1 MFRKYLEKIEREED
15 VRMNLIELRKLLK
28 TEPGNAAWQR
38 DRQRCLSLMLKLLKH
53 EDAKV
58 RKNAAL
64 ILGEMGCQD
73 ALDALFYAYECEE
86 KLFVKSAYLTA
97 MSQLDY
103 RAYLTAFREHMDE
116 LMKTEMT
123 PENQKHLNEEL
134 KLLRDML
141 LIVEKPV
148 KHTFAGYSVPSE
160 LILLTS
166 PGMEQLTIDVMPR
179 NVRDA
184 AKAMRGGVRILT
196 ERPGELFGIRTVK
209 GFMFRFCT
217 NPLKETGYQAVAAD
231 IYNAGLVEYLKK
243 RHEGDGPFYFRIDL
257 RTKLVLNEKS
267 QYVKRLGAELERLSG
282 HELQNSASNYEC
294 ELRVTE
300 NKQGQYSVYLILHTI
315 AESRFSYR
323 RNAIATSMHPVK
335 AAEVVSLAAEYLAD
349 DADVLDPFCGTA
361 TLLIERYRRK
371 KAAHLYGVD
380 IFGEAIEGARENAG
394 KANVPSYFINK
405 DFVEFSHSYTFD
417 EVITELPAGSDKMT
431 PDVLMTLY
439 KNFVR
444 KLNQWMTP
452 GGYVIVVTT
461 EKEYLLSLAARSG
474 YLKAEKEW
482 ALSGKKE
489 QYVVVLRY
497 RG

>member
-148 KHTFAGYSVPSE
+148 KHTFTGYSVPSE

-267 QYVKRLGAELERLSG
+267 
-282 HELQNSASNYEC
+282 
-294 ELRVTE
+294 
-300 NKQGQYSVYLILHTI
+300 
-315 AESRFSYR
+315 
-323 RNAIATSMHPVK
+323 
-335 AAEVVSLAAEYLAD
+335 
-349 DADVLDPFCGTA
+349 
-361 TLLIERYRRK
+361 
-371 KAAHLYGVD
+371 
-380 IFGEAIEGARENAG
+380 
-394 KANVPSYFINK
+394 
-405 DFVEFSHSYTFD
+405 
-417 EVITELPAGSDKMT
+417 
-431 PDVLMTLY
+431 
-439 KNFVR
+439 
-444 KLNQWMTP
+444 
-452 GGYVIVVTT
+452 
-461 EKEYLLSLAARSG
+461 
-474 YLKAEKEW
+474 
-482 ALSGKKE
+482 
-489 QYVVVLRY
+489 
-497 RG
+497 